1 MSKET
6 PGVRYAEITRETSE
20 TRVEIVLDL
29 DGGSR
34 RDITTGL
41 GFFDHMLM
49 QFAFHGMMDIGLR
62 AEGDLYIDDH
72 HTIEDVGI
80 VLGQAIRIALESS
93 EPLVRYAS
101 IHVPMDEA
109 LVLCAIDV
117 SGRGSLHF
125 NVPFKRPMIGEVA
138 TECFSEFFRAI
149 ALHSG
154 LTIHIHLLA
163 GENDHHI
170 AEAVFKAFG
179 VAFHAAT
186 RRGERRAGTS
196 TKGSR
201 DR

>member
-49 QFAFHGMMDIGLR
+49 QFAFHGLMDIGIR

-80 VLGQAIRIALESS
+80 VLGQAIQQALESN
-93 EPLVRYAS
+93 EPIVRYAS

-117 SGRGSLHF
+117 SGRGSLHYD
-125 NVPFKRPMIGEVA
+125 VEFKREMIGEVS
-138 TECFSEFFRAI
+138 TECFKEFFRAV

-154 LTIHIHLLA
+154 LTVHIHKVA

-170 AEAVFKAFG
+170 AEAMFKAFG

-186 RRGERRAGTS
+186 RKGERRFGTS
-196 TKGSR
+196 TKGTR